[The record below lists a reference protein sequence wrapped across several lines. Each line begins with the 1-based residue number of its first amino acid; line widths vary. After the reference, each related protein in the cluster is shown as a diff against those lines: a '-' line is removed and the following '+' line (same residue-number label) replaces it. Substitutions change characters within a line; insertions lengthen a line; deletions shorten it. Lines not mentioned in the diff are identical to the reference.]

1 MKSLTFFPSKQLVHR
16 DINPESKVISND
28 GIVKLGDFGEFASMI
43 EKIIIISN
51 NYPKNKNN

>member
-1 MKSLTFFPSKQLVHR
+1 MKSLTFFHSKQLVHR
-16 DINPESKVISND
+16 DIKPENKLISND